1 MGRGKNWA
9 VPVLRRCCSGSR
21 CLNLAVT
28 AAIPRT
34 SNPRHMADN
43 VNAGF
48 GPVPD
53 ARQGERLALVW
64 ENA

>member
-1 MGRGKNWA
+1 MAREELGCTNFA
-9 VPVLRRCCSGSR
+9 QILLRFTVSH
-21 CLNLAVT
+21 LAVT